1 MSEHL
6 LKKKSELIQ
15 SLDEESRRK
24 LFKYSSFD
32 SIFHMRK
39 FEISKNMSNL
49 KVKQESL
56 PTPTPVPKPTP
67 VPEPLPPPSPDPL
80 P

>member
-67 VPEPLPPPSPDPL
+67 VPDPL